1 MTDIPL
7 HPRLRPLGARQRQ
20 LMLLLSMLLFL
31 TIFGGMIAVMAI
43 VFSNGDL
50 FDLLLFG
57 VLGLVM
63 LPMVAALSGL
73 QRYLDRWLSQQ
84 LDRASQLLRDS
95 PPITARLAPTGL
107 ALRTGVLATLE
118 VPGAEPGRD
127 GPWHVLLNPSFR
139 WSPPP
144 RREVAVQVYCA
155 GFAPGA
161 DLVALQPDGA
171 PLLGKV
177 VALDAFQRRMRLT
190 RIALIIL
197 LALLLAI
204 LGVLANRI

>member
-7 HPRLRPLGARQRQ
+7 HPRLRPLGARQGQ

-43 VFSNGDL
+43 VFSHGDL

-84 LDRASQLLRDS
+84 LDRAGQLLRDS
-95 PPITARLAPTGL
+95 PPVVARLRPTGL

-118 VPGAEPGRD
+118 VPGAEPGRE

-155 GFAPGA
+155 GFAPDA

-177 VALDAFQRRMRLT
+177 VALDAFQRQLRWV
-190 RIALIIL
+190 RIAQIL
-197 LALLLAI
+197 LLVLL
-204 LGVLANRI
+204 LGVLGVLVGRS